1 MRVTRTLTS
10 DGALRLVLDR
20 ALVTL
25 AERWVP
31 EEPGGATSHRAT
43 GALIDVRCSTR
54 PAPRCPTAATFS
66 LGSVRAWV
74 DEPRGVVR
82 LGGALAS
89 SGGAVSLAT
98 RRAQLRVDAAR
109 GDRAATDL
117 YSMLTI
123 AAALLVAGL
132 GRALVHAAAV
142 LAPDGAA
149 WLLVGDAR
157 AGKSTTCANLARGGG
172 GGGGGGGWG
181 FLSDDQVVLAA
192 TEQGIV
198 VEGWLRSFHLDEG
211 WERGEVSGRRRAI
224 HPGALGLGGRQRAAS
239 LAGIV
244 LPVVEPAQPTTL
256 APSSAGQALAALVR
270 QSPWL
275 LAHRTIAEL
284 GIALLSRAAQRPAF
298 SLTLGLDTYRDPVRL
313 RALFT
318 AAGCGPPL
326 PVVRATARARPP
338 GQPAVAPPEPARL
351 ATAP

>member
-1 MRVTRTLTS
+1 VRVTRDLTS
-10 DGALRLVLDR
+10 DGTLRLVLDR

-31 EEPGGATSHRAT
+31 QQLGDAASHRAT
-43 GALIDVRCSTR
+43 GALIDVRCSGR
-54 PAPRCPTAATFS
+54 AAPRSPALATFS

-74 DEPRGVVR
+74 DERRAVVR
-82 LGGALAS
+82 LGGVLPS
-89 SGGAVSLAT
+89 SGGAVSLAS
-98 RRAQLRVDAAR
+98 RRARLSVDPAR

-142 LAPDGAA
+142 LGPDGAA

-157 AGKSTTCANLARGGG
+157 AGKSTTCANLARAGRSY
-172 GGGGGGGWG
+172 
-181 FLSDDQVVLAA
+181 LSDDQVLLAA

-198 VEGWLRSFHLDEG
+198 VEGLLRTFHLDEG

-224 HPGALGLGGRQRAAS
+224 HPAALGLGDRQRLAP

-244 LPVVEPAQPTTL
+244 LPVVEPAQPTTF
-256 APSSAGQALAALVR
+256 APISAGQALAGLVR

-275 LAHRTIAEL
+275 LAHRTIAEP
-284 GIALLSRAAQRPAF
+284 GIMLLSRAAQRPAF
-298 SLTLGLDTYRDPVRL
+298 SLTLGLDTYRDPARL
-313 RALFT
+313 GALFT
-318 AAGCGPPL
+318 AAGCGSPPAW
-326 PVVRATARARPP
+326 RATLRGRPP
-338 GQPAVAPPEPARL
+338 EPPAVAPREPARL
-351 ATAP
+351 VAAP

>member
-1 MRVTRTLTS
+1 MLGRATALTAGVAAALQSPLWLGGGRLRQLIGAPTDLIDQTRATH
-10 DGALRLVLDR
+10 
-20 ALVTL
+20 

-98 RRAQLRVDAAR
+98 RRAQLRVDAAS

-172 GGGGGGGWG
+172 GGGWG

-224 HPGALGLGGRQRAAS
+224 HPGALGLGGRQRAAP
-239 LAGIV
+239 LAGML
-244 LPVVEPAQPTTL
+244 LPVVEPAQPTPL
-256 APSSAGQALAALVR
+256 APSSAGPALAALV
-270 QSPWL
+270 L
-275 LAHRTIAEL
+275 
-284 GIALLSRAAQRPAF
+284 
-298 SLTLGLDTYRDPVRL
+298 
-313 RALFT
+313 
-318 AAGCGPPL
+318 PP
-326 PVVRATARARPP
+326 
-338 GQPAVAPPEPARL
+338 
-351 ATAP
+351 